1 MNTLCIPSIHPPMS
15 KIGLHFKC
23 QHIRVFFF
31 YSFLF
36 YYIFLQNG
44 IMSKSPVVSG
54 LKYTKRTLYLKS
66 LLSNTATLPP
76 HSSYHHFY
84 HSYQHRHPYW
94 ANYSATIMKSKFSND
109 YVDSSF
115 GYHDN
120 SRVQCDKL
128 PDNLCL
134 QKYKRFLTSY
144 EEQPQSLSTVKPKD
158 SDTIQQHFNL
168 YDAHKYRRNLK
179 QLSKFNEPSL
189 LNKLH
194 FYTENK
200 KLLHISN
207 LIESNQISLSKWLY
221 QLMHQTNLT
230 KILDLTGKLSH
241 LILDVAYERVKFI
254 LLYEFK
260 QTLQKLFE
268 IESSNGKYYTKSSSI
283 SRELWRNLI
292 YNNLYAE
299 YIINEFNLPIESL
312 KPKIIQ
318 SIFNEIDYNGDGK
331 FTPSEL
337 EIFLQFYEIIP

>member
-1 MNTLCIPSIHPPMS
+1 
-15 KIGLHFKC
+15 
-23 QHIRVFFF
+23 
-31 YSFLF
+31 
-36 YYIFLQNG
+36 
-44 IMSKSPVVSG
+44 MSKSPVVSG

-144 EEQPQSLSTVKPKD
+144 EEQPQSLSTVKPK
-158 SDTIQQHFNL
+158 IQILFNNTSTCMTL
-168 YDAHKYRRNLK
+168 TK
-179 QLSKFNEPSL
+179 
-189 LNKLH
+189 
-194 FYTENK
+194 NK